1 MKLNFFTF
9 LGLVAGSGC
18 GPRLNMIEKREYKQ
32 IYETGK
38 YFDASKPETDFNAIY
53 QKNLL
58 LGKWRTIFT
67 LLASNNDSIQYEDGD
82 VTIAD
87 KRAPECATVSDNK
100 ARSYCQVLNLSRHG
114 KQKPT
119 NCLVTIS
126 IVNFFLSSN

>member
-87 KRAPECATVSDNK
+87 KRAPECATETTDPECQTIKLEVTVKYSICRDMENK
-100 ARSYCQVLNLSRHG
+100 NQLTALLPYLL
-114 KQKPT
+114 
-119 NCLVTIS
+119 
-126 IVNFFLSSN
+126 

>member
-18 GPRLNMIEKREYKQ
+18 GPRLNMIEKREHKQ

-38 YFDASKPETDFNAIY
+38 YFDASKPGADFNAIY

-67 LLASNNDSIQYEDGD
+67 LLASNNDSIQYDDAD
-82 VTIAD
+82 VTVAQVPCAKETTD
-87 KRAPECATVSDNK
+87 PECQTIKLEVTVKYSICRDMENK
-100 ARSYCQVLNLSRHG
+100 NQLALLPYLL
-114 KQKPT
+114 
-119 NCLVTIS
+119 
-126 IVNFFLSSN
+126 